1 MTVRTAAALRLALL
15 RGSLRSGPSALA
27 RRVGLVV
34 GAVLG
39 TGLAL
44 TAFAGLAASRGHG
57 ALPAD
62 LAVLVYTA
70 LLLGWVVLPVLTFGS
85 DDLLDPARLALLPL
99 TRRQLLLVMGVG
111 ALIGVAPVA
120 TVVAA
125 LGLVPAT
132 GSTPASYVVAV
143 VAAVLLLALCVGAS
157 RASAAALSG
166 VLRSRRG
173 RDLGVGLT
181 AVVALSVQLIN
192 PALQLVAARSD
203 GATGAVHDVA
213 RFLRWTPTA
222 LLATAPGRP
231 LGQGLASLAAVA
243 AVIALVLLGW
253 ERLVRRSLERVDDSA
268 RRRRRS
274 TALVPR
280 RLPLPTGRVGA
291 LAAKDLRYLGRE
303 PRRLVA
309 LLTSWLLPVLV
320 VVLGPVALTGSR
332 PSPGAVFAVCGVGL
346 LTGLAGINR
355 FGLDGTA
362 TWMLLSSA
370 TDEDDARRDLV
381 GGDLANAVVTA
392 PFAVV
397 LVLALAALT
406 GGWVEVPAALGLAG
420 ALFAVG
426 VGLSALVAVRA
437 PYAVPASQ
445 NLFSSGNAGQ
455 GCAASALTFVA
466 LAVEVM
472 ICLPLLGLLVPALV
486 WHSAAWG
493 LALLVVGPV
502 YGLVVGGRLRRSA
515 ARQWAARGPEVMQV
529 LASAR
534 G

>member
-1 MTVRTAAALRLALL
+1 MKA
-15 RGSLRSGPSALA
+15 PEP
-27 RRVGLVV
+27 
-34 GAVLG
+34 VL
-39 TGLAL
+39 TIDTQRAL
-44 TAFAGLAASRGHG
+44 TASVLRVLAYSDVFRHPLTAREVFEGCDHPAARPAHVAEALAGLQSQGIIWQDG
-57 ALPAD
+57 DYYALDA
-62 LAVLVYTA
+62 
-70 LLLGWVVLPVLTFGS
+70 GS
-85 DDLLDPARLALLPL
+85 GVAERLASGVRCVQYL
-99 TRRQLLLVMGVG
+99 RQAHRYSRLIARFPFVRGV
-111 ALIGVAPVA
+111 
-120 TVVAA
+120 
-125 LGLVPAT
+125 
-132 GSTPASYVVAV
+132 
-143 VAAVLLLALCVGAS
+143 C
-157 RASAAALSG
+157 LSG
-166 VLRSRRG
+166 SVSKG
-173 RDLGVGLT
+173 RADAG
-181 AVVALSVQLIN
+181 ADIDYFIVA
-192 PALQLVAARSD
+192 
-203 GATGAVHDVA
+203 
-213 RFLRWTPTA
+213 
-222 LLATAPGRP
+222 APGR
-231 LGQGLASLAAVA
+231 LWVCRTLLTFFKKTVLLNRHRYFCLNYFVA
-243 AVIALVLLGW
+243 ADHLAIPDRNRFTATEIAFLIPTYRYASYAAFRQANAWTDGYFPHKPLLPAEAVF
-253 ERLVRRSLERVDDSA
+253 ERGDTWLKRGAE
-268 RRRRRS
+268 
-274 TALVPR
+274 AL
-280 RLPLPTGRVGA
+280 LTGRVGA
-291 LAAKDLRYLGRE
+291 PAAKDLRYLGRE

>member
-1 MTVRTAAALRLALL
+1 ML
-15 RGSLRSGPSALA
+15 
-27 RRVGLVV
+27 
-34 GAVLG
+34 GA
-39 TGLAL
+39 GLAVA
-44 TAFAGLAASRGHG
+44 AFAGLSAARGHG
-57 ALPAD
+57 QLPTD
-62 LAVLVYTA
+62 LSVLVYTA

-99 TRRQLLLVMGVG
+99 TRRQLLVVMGVG
-111 ALIGVAPVA
+111 ALVGVAPLA
-120 TVVAA
+120 TAVAA

-143 VAAVLLLALCVGAS
+143 LAALLLIALCVGAS

-181 AVVALSVQLIN
+181 AVVALSVQLLN
-192 PALQLVAARSD
+192 PALQLVASRSD
-203 GATGAVHDVA
+203 GAAGAVHAVA
-213 RFLRWTPTA
+213 GFLRRTPTA
-222 LLATAPGRP
+222 LLAAAPGRP
-231 LGQGLASLAAVA
+231 LAQGLASLVAVA
-243 AVIALVLLGW
+243 VVVVGVLLGW

-280 RLPLPTGRVGA
+280 RLPLPPGRVGA
-291 LAAKDLRYLGRE
+291 VAAKDLRYLGRE

-309 LLTSWLLPVLV
+309 LVTSWLIPVLV
-320 VVLGPVALTGSR
+320 VVLGPLALTGSR

-346 LTGLAGINR
+346 LTGLGGINR

-381 GGDLANAVVTA
+381 GGDLAAAVVTA
-392 PFAVV
+392 PFALA
-397 LVLALAALT
+397 LVLGLAAVT
-406 GGWVEVPAALGLAG
+406 GGWVEVMPALGLAA

-426 VGLSALVAVRA
+426 VGLSSLVAVQA
-437 PYAVPASQ
+437 PYAVPESQ

-455 GCAASALTFVA
+455 GCAASALTMVA
-466 LAVEVM
+466 LAVEVVV
-472 ICLPLLGLLVPALV
+472 CLPLLALLLPALL
-486 WHSAAWG
+486 WHSSAWG
-493 LALLVVGPV
+493 LALLVVGPA
-502 YGLVVGGRLRRSA
+502 YGLVVGGALRRVA
-515 ARQWAARGPEVMQV
+515 ARRWVARGPEVMQV

>member
-1 MTVRTAAALRLALL
+1 V
-15 RGSLRSGPSALA
+15 
-27 RRVGLVV
+27 
-34 GAVLG
+34 
-39 TGLAL
+39 
-44 TAFAGLAASRGHG
+44 HG
-57 ALPAD
+57 
-62 LAVLVYTA
+62 
-70 LLLGWVVLPVLTFGS
+70 
-85 DDLLDPARLALLPL
+85 
-99 TRRQLLLVMGVG
+99 
-111 ALIGVAPVA
+111 
-120 TVVAA
+120 
-125 LGLVPAT
+125 
-132 GSTPASYVVAV
+132 
-143 VAAVLLLALCVGAS
+143 
-157 RASAAALSG
+157 
-166 VLRSRRG
+166 
-173 RDLGVGLT
+173 
-181 AVVALSVQLIN
+181 
-192 PALQLVAARSD
+192 
-203 GATGAVHDVA
+203 VA

-231 LGQGLASLAAVA
+231 PAQALAALAAAA
-243 AVIALVLLGW
+243 AVVALVLLVW

-274 TALVPR
+274 TALVPQ
-280 RLPLPTGRVGA
+280 RLPLPAGRVGA
-291 LAAKDLRYLGRE
+291 LAAKELRYLGRE

-309 LLTSWLLPVLV
+309 LLTSWLLPALI
-320 VVLGPVALTGSR
+320 VVLGPLAFGSR
-332 PSPGAVFAVCGVGL
+332 PSPGAVFAVCGVAL

-392 PFAVV
+392 PFALT
-397 LVLALAALT
+397 LVLALAAVT
-406 GGWVEVPAALGLAG
+406 GGWVEVLPALGLAA
-420 ALFAVG
+420 ALFGVG

-466 LAVEVM
+466 LAVEVV

-486 WHSAAWG
+486 WHSVAWG
-493 LALLVVGPV
+493 LGLLVVGPA
-502 YGLVVGGRLRRSA
+502 YGLVVGGLLRRAA